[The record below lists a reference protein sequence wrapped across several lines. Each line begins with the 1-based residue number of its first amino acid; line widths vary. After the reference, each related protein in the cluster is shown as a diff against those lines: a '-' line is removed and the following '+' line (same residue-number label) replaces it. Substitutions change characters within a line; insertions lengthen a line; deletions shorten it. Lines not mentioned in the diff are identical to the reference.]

1 MSKKFTEEDMELLD
15 NGTHPLW
22 ELTRHFVHKSGMKM
36 KAIATCRI
44 TGKEVGEILSTG
56 SRENARK
63 IRRLLKGREEN
74 PGLST
79 EEVAAKLGIG
89 LPPN

>member
-1 MSKKFTEEDMELLD
+1 MNEKFTEEEMELLD

-22 ELTRHFVHKSGMKM
+22 ELTSHFLYPSGMKM

-44 TGKEVGEILSTG
+44 TGKVVGEILSTG
-56 SRENARK
+56 SRQNARK

-79 EEVAAKLGIG
+79 EEVAEKLGID

>member
-1 MSKKFTEEDMELLD
+1 MNKKFTEEEMELLD
-15 NGTHPLW
+15 NGTHPQW
-22 ELTRHFVHKSGMKM
+22 ELTKHFVHTSGMKM

-56 SRENARK
+56 SRKNARK
-63 IRRLLKGREEN
+63 IRQILKGREEN

-79 EEVAAKLGIG
+79 EEVAEKLGIT
-89 LPPN
+89 P